1 MKFFARRTPVRSERE
16 LAAVER
22 LALAPWRAEL
32 ARLGLGGVEP
42 VFAANND
49 GASLFMSDRRFV
61 ITPEIGVVVVTTQ
74 RIAFLHRLGDGI
86 GSVVVEPREIG
97 GLAGRDGSLELIV
110 GNDAWQLAGDPCEW
124 CASFELVGIALHES

>member
-42 VFAANND
+42 MFAANND

-61 ITPEIGVVVVTTQ
+61 ITPEIAVIVVTPR
-74 RIAFLHRLGDGI
+74 RIAFLHRLGDGV
-86 GSVVVEPREIG
+86 GSVVAEPREIG
-97 GLAGRDGSLELIV
+97 GLAGRDGSL
-110 GNDAWQLAGDPCEW
+110 AP
-124 CASFELVGIALHES
+124 S

>member
-61 ITPEIGVVVVTTQ
+61 VTPEIGVIVVTTE

-97 GLAGRDGSLELIV
+97 GIARTAGPV
-110 GNDAWQLAGDPCEW
+110 GVAVRNTGGYGAGDPRQGGGGLR
-124 CASFELVGIALHES
+124 APRHSL